1 MLFDVHAHYD
11 DERFDEDRDI
21 ILSSMLDNNVGH
33 IINIGYNLKSSEAS
47 IALSE
52 KYPFM
57 YAAVG
62 FHPSDAHL
70 MTNADFDKIEK
81 MSQHEKVVAI
91 GEIGLDYYYGKE
103 TEDVQRKIF
112 REQIELAKSVNLPF
126 QVHNRDSTRDC
137 LMILKEAALGDRR
150 GMMHCFSESKET
162 AREMLNL
169 GMKIS
174 IGGIVTFKNNVKTV
188 EVVKYVPVEELMI
201 ETDSPYLAPVPY
213 RGKRNS
219 SLYIHAVAEKIAELK
234 GMDVEEVIAIT
245 EKNAKEFYSIK
256 E

>member
-33 IINIGYNLKSSEAS
+33 IINIGYNLKSSRDS

-70 MTNADFDKIEK
+70 MTKADFDEIKRLA
-81 MSQHEKVVAI
+81 QHPKVVAI

-103 TEDVQRKIF
+103 TEEVQRRVF
-112 REQIELAKSVNLPF
+112 REQIELAKEVNLPF

-137 LMILKEAALGDRR
+137 VDILREANMGERR
-150 GMMHCFSESKET
+150 GMMHCFSESRET
-162 AREMLNL
+162 AKKILDL

-174 IGGIVTFKNNVKTV
+174 IGGVLTFKNNVKTV
-188 EVVKYVPVEELMI
+188 EVVKYVPIEDLMI
-201 ETDSPYLAPVPY
+201 ETDCPYLAPVPY

-245 EKNAKEFYSIK
+245 EKNAMEFFSISN
-256 E
+256 

>member
-11 DERFDEDRDI
+11 DEQFHGDRDH
-21 ILSSMLDNNVGH
+21 ILSSMNENNIGH
-33 IINIGYNLKSSEAS
+33 IINIGCDIETSKKSIE
-47 IALSE
+47 LSE
-52 KYPFM
+52 KYPFI

-62 FHPSDAHL
+62 FHPHEAANVKEGDYHE
-70 MTNADFDKIEK
+70 IIK
-81 MSQHEKVVAI
+81 MAQHPKVVAI
-91 GEIGLDYYYGKE
+91 GEIGLDYYYGKD
-103 TEDVQRKIF
+103 TMDIQRRVF
-112 REQIELAKSVNLPF
+112 REQIELAKSVDLPF

-137 LMILKEAALGDRR
+137 LMILKEAKMGDRR

-188 EVVKYVPVEELMI
+188 EVVKYVPIEDIMV
-201 ETDSPYLAPVPY
+201 ETDCPYLAPVPY

-219 SLYIHAVAEKIAELK
+219 SLYMHATCEKIAEIK
-234 GMDVEEVIAIT
+234 GMDTEEVIAIT
-245 EKNAKEFYSIK
+245 ERNAKKFFGIDG
-256 E
+256 

>member
-33 IINIGYNLKSSEAS
+33 IINIGYNLKSSRDS

-52 KYPFM
+52 KYPFV

-70 MTNADFDKIEK
+70 MTKEDFDEIKK
-81 MSQHEKVVAI
+81 LAQHPKVVAI

-103 TEDVQRKIF
+103 TEEVQRRVF
-112 REQIELAKSVNLPF
+112 REQIELAKEVNLPF

-137 LMILKEAALGDRR
+137 VDILREANMGERR
-150 GMMHCFSESKET
+150 GMMHCFSESRET
-162 AREMLNL
+162 AKKILDL

-174 IGGIVTFKNNVKTV
+174 IGGVLTFKNNVKTV
-188 EVVKYVPVEELMI
+188 EVVKYVPIEELMI
-201 ETDSPYLAPVPY
+201 ETDCPYLAPVPY

-245 EKNAKEFYSIK
+245 EKNAKNFFDIK
-256 E
+256 D

>member
-21 ILSSMLDNNVGH
+21 LLSSMLKNNVGH
-33 IINIGYNLKSSEAS
+33 IINIGYNLKSSKDS
-47 IALSE
+47 INLAE
-52 KYPFM
+52 KYPFV

-70 MTNADFDKIEK
+70 MTESDFDEIKK
-81 MSQHEKVVAI
+81 LSRHKKVVAI

-103 TEDVQRKIF
+103 TEEVQRKVF
-112 REQIELAKSVNLPF
+112 RTQIELAKEVNLPF

-137 LMILKEAALGDRR
+137 VDILRESNMGERR

-162 AREMLNL
+162 AKKILDL

-174 IGGIVTFKNNVKTV
+174 IGGVLTFKNNVKTV
-188 EVVKYVPVEELMI
+188 EVVRYVPIEEMMI

-219 SLYIHAVAEKIAELK
+219 SVYMHAVAEKIGELK

-245 EKNAKEFYSIK
+245 EKNAKEFFKI
-256 E
+256 EE

>member
-33 IINIGYNLKSSEAS
+33 IINIGYNLKSSRDS

-70 MTNADFDKIEK
+70 MTKEDFDEIKRLA
-81 MSQHEKVVAI
+81 QHPKVVAM

-103 TEDVQRKIF
+103 TEEVQRRVF
-112 REQIELAKSVNLPF
+112 REQIELAKEVNLPF

-137 LMILKEAALGDRR
+137 VDILRD
-150 GMMHCFSESKET
+150 CFSESRET
-162 AREMLNL
+162 AKKILDL

-174 IGGIVTFKNNVKTV
+174 IGGVLTFKNNVKTV
-188 EVVKYVPVEELMI
+188 EVVKYVPIEDLMI
-201 ETDSPYLAPVPY
+201 ETDCPYLAPVPY

-245 EKNAKEFYSIK
+245 EKNAKNFFDIK
-256 E
+256 D

>member
-21 ILSSMLDNNVGH
+21 LLSSMPNNNVGH
-33 IINIGYNLKSSEAS
+33 IINIGCDISSSEAS
-47 IALSE
+47 IALAE

-62 FHPSDAHL
+62 FHPHEAANIKEGDYDIIA
-70 MTNADFDKIEK
+70 K
-81 MSQHEKVVAI
+81 MAQHKKVVAI
-91 GEIGLDYYYGKE
+91 GEIGLDYYYGKDTME
-103 TEDVQRKIF
+103 IQRKVF
-112 REQIELAKSVNLPF
+112 REQIELAKSVDLPF

-137 LMILKEAALGDRR
+137 LMILKESKMGARC

-174 IGGIVTFKNNVKTV
+174 IGGVLTFKNNVKTV
-188 EVVKYVPVEELMI
+188 EVVKYVPIEEMMI
-201 ETDSPYLAPVPY
+201 ETDCPYLAPVPY

-234 GMDVEEVIAIT
+234 GMDVEEVVEIT
-245 EKNAKEFYSIK
+245 EKNAKEFFGIRN
-256 E
+256 

>member
-21 ILSSMLDNNVGH
+21 LLSSMNENNVGH
-33 IINIGYNLKSSEAS
+33 IINIGCDIKSSVES
-47 IALSE
+47 IRLAE
-52 KYPFM
+52 KYPFI

-62 FHPSDAHL
+62 FHPAEAESVTSDL
-70 MTNADFDKIEK
+70 LDEVVRLSK
-81 MSQHEKVVAI
+81 HEKVVAI

-103 TEDVQRKIF
+103 TEEVQRKVF
-112 REQIELAKSVNLPF
+112 REQLDIAKEVNLPF

-137 LMILKEAALGDRR
+137 LEILKSANIGERR

-162 AREMLNL
+162 ARKILDL

-174 IGGIVTFKNNVKTV
+174 IGGVLTFKNNVKTV
-188 EVVKYVPVEELMI
+188 EVVKYVPIEDIMI

-219 SLYIHAVAEKIAELK
+219 SIYMQKTAERIAELK
-234 GMDVEEVIAIT
+234 NMDVQEVIAIT
-245 EKNAKEFYSIK
+245 EKNAKDFYLI
-256 E
+256 ED

>member
-21 ILSSMLDNNVGH
+21 ILSSMHDNNVGH
-33 IINIGYNLKSSEAS
+33 IINIGYNLKSSLDSVTLAEN
-47 IALSE
+47 
-52 KYPFM
+52 YPFM

-70 MTNADFDKIEK
+70 MTREDFDAIKKLSE
-81 MSQHEKVVAI
+81 HEKVVAI

-103 TEDVQRKIF
+103 TEGVQRRVF
-112 REQIELAKSVNLPF
+112 REQIELAKEVNLPF

-137 LMILKEAALGDRR
+137 LMILKEAKLGDRR

-162 AREMLNL
+162 ARQILDL

-188 EVVKYVPVEELMI
+188 DVVKYVPIEELMI
-201 ETDSPYLAPVPY
+201 ETDCPYLSPVPY

-219 SLYIHAVAEKIAELK
+219 SLYIHATAEKIAELK

-245 EKNAKEFYSIK
+245 ENNAKEFFNIK
-256 E
+256 D

>member
-1 MLFDVHAHYD
+1 MLFDVHAHFD

-21 ILSSMLDNNVGH
+21 ILSSMLENNVGH
-33 IINIGYNLKSSEAS
+33 IINIGYNLKSSLDS

-52 KYPFM
+52 KYPFI

-70 MTNADFDKIEK
+70 MTDEDFEKIRQMAK
-81 MSQHEKVVAI
+81 HEKVVAI

-103 TEDVQRKIF
+103 TEAVQRKVF
-112 REQIELAKSVNLPF
+112 RQQIELAKEVDLPF

-137 LMILKEAALGDRR
+137 LEILKTSNMGKRR
-150 GMMHCFSESKET
+150 GMMHCFSESRET
-162 AREMLNL
+162 AKQILDM

-174 IGGIVTFKNNVKTV
+174 VGGTLTFKNNVKTV
-188 EVVKYVPVEELMI
+188 EVVKYVPIEELMI

-234 GMDVEEVIAIT
+234 GMDTDEVVAIT
-245 EKNAKEFYSIK
+245 EKNAKEFFSISD
-256 E
+256 

>member
-11 DERFDEDRDI
+11 DEHFDEDRDI
-21 ILSSMLDNNVGH
+21 ILSSMYENNVGH
-33 IINIGYNLKSSEAS
+33 IINIGCDIASSRAS
-47 IALSE
+47 IKLAE
-52 KYPFM
+52 KYPFV

-62 FHPSDAHL
+62 FHPSEADK
-70 MTNADFDKIEK
+70 MTDSDFDLLIK
-81 MSQHEKVVAI
+81 MAQHEKVVAI

-103 TEDVQRKIF
+103 TEDIQRKRF
-112 REQIELAKSVNLPF
+112 FEQIEMAKAVNLPF
-126 QVHNRDSTRDC
+126 QVHNRNSTRDC
-137 LMILKEAALGDRR
+137 LTILKEAKIGDRR
-150 GMMHCFSESKET
+150 GMMHCFSESRET

-174 IGGIVTFKNNVKTV
+174 VGGTLTFKNNVKTV
-188 EVVKYVPVEELMI
+188 EVVKYVPIEELMI

-234 GMDVEEVIAIT
+234 GMETEAVIEIT
-245 EKNAKEFYSIK
+245 EKNAMDFFAISK
-256 E
+256 

>member
-1 MLFDVHAHYD
+1 MLFDVHAHFD
-11 DERFDEDRDI
+11 DERFDEDRDT

-33 IINIGYNLKSSEAS
+33 IINIGYNLKSSEDS
-47 IALSE
+47 IKLAE
-52 KYPFM
+52 KYPFI

-70 MTNADFDKIEK
+70 MTNEDFDLIRK
-81 MSQHEKVVAI
+81 MAQHEKVVAI

-112 REQIELAKSVNLPF
+112 REQIELAKEVNLPF

-137 LMILKEAALGDRR
+137 LMILKEAKMGERR

-162 AREMLNL
+162 AREMLKL

-188 EVVKYVPVEELMI
+188 EVVKYVPIEEMMI

-234 GMDVEEVIAIT
+234 KMDVDEVIAIT
-245 EKNAKEFYSIK
+245 EKNAKEFFGI

>member
-11 DERFDEDRDI
+11 DGRFDEDRDI
-21 ILSSMLDNNVGH
+21 ILSSMLDNGVGH
-33 IINIGYNLKSSEAS
+33 IINIGCDIASSEAS
-47 IALSE
+47 ITLAE

-62 FHPSDAHL
+62 FHPHEAKSVSEGDY
-70 MTNADFDKIEK
+70 DKIVEMAK
-81 MSQHEKVVAI
+81 HPKVVAI
-91 GEIGLDYYYGKE
+91 GEIGLDYYYGKDTME
-103 TEDVQRKIF
+103 IQRKVF
-112 REQIELAKSVNLPF
+112 REQIELAKSVDLPF

-137 LMILKEAALGDRR
+137 LMILKEAKLGDRR

-174 IGGIVTFKNNVKTV
+174 IGGIVTFANNVKTV
-188 EVVKYVPVEELMI
+188 EVVKYVPIEDLMI
-201 ETDSPYLAPVPY
+201 ETDCPYLAPVPY

-219 SLYIHAVAEKIAELK
+219 SLYMRATAEKIAELK
-234 GMDVEEVIAIT
+234 GMDVDEVIAIT
-245 EKNAKEFYSIK
+245 EKNASYFFNVR
-256 E
+256 

>member
-21 ILSSMLDNNVGH
+21 ILSSMHENNVGH
-33 IINIGYNLKSSEAS
+33 IINIGCDIPSSEKS
-47 IALSE
+47 IQLSE
-52 KYPFM
+52 KYPFI

-62 FHPSDAHL
+62 FHPHEAA
-70 MTNADFDKIEK
+70 NIKEGDFDTIIKLA
-81 MSQHEKVVAI
+81 QHEKVVAI

-103 TEDVQRKIF
+103 IMDIQRKRF
-112 REQIELAKSVNLPF
+112 FEQIELAKSVDLPF

-137 LMILKEAALGDRR
+137 LAILKEAKLGDRR
-150 GMMHCFSESKET
+150 GMMHCFSESRET

-174 IGGIVTFKNNVKTV
+174 IGGTVTFKNNVKTV
-188 EVVKYVPVEELMI
+188 EVVKYVPIEELMI

-213 RGKRNS
+213 RGKRNMS
-219 SLYIHAVAEKIAELK
+219 IYVHAVAEKIAELK

-245 EKNAKEFYSIK
+245 EKNAMEFYRIAD
-256 E
+256 

>member
-21 ILSSMLDNNVGH
+21 ILSSMHDNNVGH
-33 IINIGYNLKSSEAS
+33 IINIGCDIESSEKS
-47 IALSE
+47 IELSE
-52 KYPFM
+52 KYHFV

-62 FHPSDAHL
+62 FHPHEAENVRIGDY
-70 MTNADFDKIEK
+70 DRIIEMAK
-81 MSQHEKVVAI
+81 HEKVVAI
-91 GEIGLDYYYGKE
+91 GEIGLDYYYGKDTME
-103 TEDVQRKIF
+103 IQRKVF
-112 REQIELAKSVNLPF
+112 FEQIELAKSVDLPF
-126 QVHNRDSTRDC
+126 QVHSRDSTRDC
-137 LMILKEAALGDRR
+137 LAILKEAKMGDRR
-150 GMMHCFSESKET
+150 GMMHCFSESRET

-188 EVVKYVPVEELMI
+188 EVVKYVPIEEMMI

-219 SLYIHAVAEKIAELK
+219 SVYMHAVAEKIALLK
-234 GMDVEEVIAIT
+234 GMDVEEVVAIT
-245 EKNAKEFYSIK
+245 EKNAKDFFNIK
-256 E
+256 D